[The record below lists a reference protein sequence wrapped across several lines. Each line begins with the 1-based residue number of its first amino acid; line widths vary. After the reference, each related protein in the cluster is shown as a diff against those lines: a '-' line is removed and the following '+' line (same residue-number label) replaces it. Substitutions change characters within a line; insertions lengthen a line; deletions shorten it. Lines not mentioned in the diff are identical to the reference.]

1 MMGSGMASHEWR
13 GPHLV
18 HERAER
24 AEAKLD
30 EIEGFVKQ
38 RLGYYENTEDAHV
51 VTELRLLLVK
61 VHDLKNS

>member
-38 RLGYYENTEDAHV
+38 RLGYWENIDHDAV
-51 VTELRLLLVK
+51 ATELRLMLVK
-61 VHDLKNS
+61 IHDLKNS